1 MNYELS
7 QHAQDEAVRRQIPR
21 ALIDVIMQN
30 PQQVV
35 DAYEG
40 RHAYQSQLD
49 FGAGKIYLLRLIV
62 DDAVEPARIVTVYR
76 TRKIANYWRATT

>member
-7 QHAQDEAVRRQIPR
+7 QHAQDEALRRQIPR
-21 ALIDVIMQN
+21 ALIDAVMQS
-30 PQQVV
+30 PQQIV

-40 RHAYQSQLD
+40 KSAYQSQLD

-76 TRKIANYWRATT
+76 TSRIAKYWRATT